1 MKGFEIPLLHAPLGL
16 PHVLIVAAFL
26 FCVGLYGVL
35 ALRHAVRVLMSLE
48 LMLNAANLMLVAF
61 ANYLPSQTPLRG
73 QVFSLFVIAVA
84 AAEASVALAIFL
96 LLYKHRQTVDMEKV
110 DSLKW

>member
-1 MKGFEIPLLHAPLGL
+1 MSWFQLPLLHAPLGL
-16 PHVLIVAAFL
+16 PHVLILAAAL
-26 FCVGLYGVL
+26 FCLGLYGVL

-61 ANYLPSQTPLRG
+61 ANYVPSASPLRG

-84 AAEASVALAIFL
+84 AAETSVALAIFL
-96 LLYKHRQTVDMEKV
+96 LLYKQHQTVDMEKV
-110 DSLKW
+110 DSLQG